1 MYLHTPDSAAES
13 DHDSPG
19 SIWSDRQWYVA
30 VTCMDGRMDRYRFM
44 QRRRNLASYG
54 ASDPAGRA
62 RKATPEPDGDADAAG
77 GGFHVGRLPAAHHTR
92 LHSTPRG
99 EETFVRSATAPC
111 VAGRVSLQSPHPVFA
126 CLSLTSFEGDFR
138 SGLVAFSRLL
148 GSSWMD
154 EVPLDACMLIIR
166 R

>member
-1 MYLHTPDSAAES
+1 MVRSSNMHGRTDGSLQVHAKEKEPSQLRRQRPCRPSPES
-13 DHDSPG
+13 NPRAG
-19 SIWSDRQWYVA
+19 
-30 VTCMDGRMDRYRFM
+30 
-44 QRRRNLASYG
+44 RRR
-54 ASDPAGRA
+54 GRS
-62 RKATPEPDGDADAAG
+62 RRRLPLLLPDQEQSSTIVGVAL
-77 GGFHVGRLPAAHHTR
+77 HVGRLPAAHHTR